1 MSNPIYYK
9 IKDTVQ
15 RDKHLLIDLL
25 FKDWVDGVCDNK
37 VRFTS
42 NNLSESFVDFDLQ
55 EDAVAVRLLGIPTK
69 FQMYVEI
76 VN

>member
-9 IKDTVQ
+9 IKDTVDA
-15 RDKHLLIDLL
+15 DKHRLINLF
-25 FKDWVDGVCDNK
+25 FKDWVDGVCDNR

-42 NNLSESFVDFDLQ
+42 SNSTESIADFDRQ
-55 EDAVAVRLLGIPTK
+55 EDALAMRLHGIPPK